1 MCPFSNVYIYIYI
14 CYILPLVILVKVG
27 QKNPKQTEKAGA
39 EYKLSAKHLG
49 FYHFPTWGTIRTPE
63 NENVLQKWNT
73 DLQ

>member
-1 MCPFSNVYIYIYI
+1 MYIYVTYYHLF
-14 CYILPLVILVKVG
+14 CTSYTCKG
-27 QKNPKQTEKAGA
+27 RAKKPKQTEKAGA